1 MRPVV
6 DDAVG
11 CAAIARACGEDPA
24 GSAPAARRW
33 MAVEHPGP
41 WARHPFEGWAVQ
53 AACDE
58 AGVRLQAIRRHG
70 RGATPL
76 RRTVLLGEFDGAGAA
91 WVERLLV
98 DDDAALAAL
107 AGAPRGSGEPVA
119 GPVFLVCTHA
129 RKDACC
135 AELGRPLAR
144 ALATAA
150 PDATWETTH
159 LGGDRFAA
167 NLLVWPAGIAY
178 GRVPATAARRLVEEA
193 RTGRIDPGLLRG
205 RVGASPWAS
214 VAEAH
219 VRRRDDLRGATDV
232 TVLAVRGGDDDESA
246 EVDVRTPSGVQ
257 TLALSWSPTGR
268 PRPTSCK
275 PGPLADPGGYAV
287 RARVV
292 VRT

>member
-33 MAVEHPGP
+33 MAVERPGP
-41 WARHPFEGWAVQ
+41 WPRHAFEGWPVQ
-53 AACDE
+53 AACDA

-76 RRTVLLGEFDGAGAA
+76 RRTVLLAEFDGTGSG

-98 DDDAALAAL
+98 DDDAALPEL
-107 AGAPRGSGEPVA
+107 AGAPPGSGEPVA
-119 GPVFLVCTHA
+119 GPLFLVCTHA

-144 ALATAA
+144 ALAAAA

-159 LGGDRFAA
+159 LGGHRFAA
-167 NLLVWPAGIAY
+167 TLLVWPAGIVY
-178 GRVPATAARRLVEEA
+178 GHVPATAGRRLAEEA
-193 RTGRIDPGLLRG
+193 RAGLVDPGLLRG
-205 RVGASPWAS
+205 RVGASRWAS

-219 VRRRDDLRGATDV
+219 VRRRDDLRGPADV
-232 TVLAVRGGDDDESA
+232 AVLAVRGTDDGEAA
-246 EVDVRTPSGVQ
+246 EVGVRTPAGVE
-257 TLALSWSPTGR
+257 TLTLSWSPTGQ

-275 PGPLADPGGYAV
+275 PGPADDPGTYAV
-287 RARVV
+287 SARVV
-292 VRT
+292 ARR